1 MEKEKNLKGALNS
14 IMKNKKMILIL
25 SLIAVFIAVIVFN
38 AVYFAKN
45 KSTLAEVDARKNAEN
60 QIALSYGTADAS
72 TNSEYVQFSAFFT
85 RDVNGKAEKL
95 AGTCKNIAE
104 RDTLF
109 LDINVLSD
117 GYLENGAVITVED
130 ANFTYKVNAPADEVL
145 KNNVISDNASSFTL
159 NKMNAGTQ
167 KLIQGEI
174 SADLG
179 NNVDNYTKEVTVKLV
194 GTHVSND
201 GVRTPINVEKKVT
214 VDWYGDLETE
224 IFVYKNYSK
233 EENVDDDSIYYY
245 FNDFKKSIDSE
256 TNTETPAKNSIVTVS
271 FSMDE
276 IKKELLL
283 KENSIDIIIPSL
295 NGKAPEKVKCIN
307 NDVLIEK
314 VEDTEN
320 GQKYRLTKTAIIGND
335 DVITKKLADENTYT
349 ISIKYPEEAYEA
361 INDETTLNID
371 VQGYYIAYN
380 NPNEE
385 LNLYKDPQIAQ
396 NESKSNVANKTI
408 KVVFKKYEEVE
419 HGTIDFGVTILDKKY
434 SEMKNS
440 FVISKETLAKWFDE
454 EEATDKFEYKV
465 EWDAIVKGE
474 NQNSVIKMSEGQAEV
489 IVGEENQE
497 TQYGDTFNKDYLEK
511 YIINNGLYFENVE
524 DVLGSQGGISIY
536 NNDTNELIK
545 TLTVEEAKTYT
556 KENPLMFEDEVK
568 QDLKH
573 IRIETTIV
581 INTDT
586 KVFKVVSL
594 KEINKDAFKADYT
607 KADVEDIEILN
618 TQLEG
623 VLQSVS
629 TADES
634 GAVLTIKAYD
644 CAHLFNKT
652 SYAEIE
658 VETKEISTVKMLEHE
673 KIFIKTIV
681 NNNDFDSYWKNGS
694 FAVEIPQEIA
704 GIAINSITADNGV
717 TVEDWNLSE
726 VDGRN
731 ILKIKT
737 VNDEPT
743 LFTIT
748 VDCDI
753 TPDYKIN
760 STTKQ
765 FKLYYYNELAN
776 RYYSLNEDKYDV
788 NENTLTDENVG
799 YAEADA
805 EFVSAQELVT
815 FETVSNYKKEKQTI
829 ENEDGTSSTQSVWS
843 NDTTIAPYIADVNNE
858 ERQAT
863 INIVL
868 DNKYKSTIENVKILG
883 KIPFEGNS
891 YILNEENLNSQFTA
905 YMKLN
910 EVQGKKEL
918 IRVPAE
924 LKDKIII
931 YYSNKENVT
940 NDINN
945 EENNWKLINQLED
958 ADISS
963 IKSFLIDFQN
973 EKVEFEKELVFSYD
987 VKIPGEVQNGK
998 YGYSNHTVYYQVSTA
1013 DGKIDMTTEPTKVGI
1028 RPMFQYGLE
1037 LKTYEKDTN
1046 TQIKEI
1052 SYRLVWSEVDRNG
1065 NTVEKSKN
1073 LIADEN
1079 GNIKLDDVI
1088 LDCNYKLQQ
1097 TKVDKDYIINETLYA
1112 FSIKN
1117 NGVVVL
1123 NDDKIY
1129 VNFANKVLQLKVEN
1143 VKKKTFNLK
1152 IKKVDTKGNEL
1163 EGAVFK
1169 ITATKANEV
1178 VESSANYEMNDLYVE
1193 SNTNGVLE
1201 EYSLVELTPPTG
1213 YAVNHSTLK
1222 FRVFENENGE
1232 YQFEIIDGGDFIKS
1246 IENSTEKEIF
1256 IENDTITIT
1265 VVNKKMTEFTINKV
1279 DSKNET
1285 PLSGA
1290 TFNIKGVNNN
1300 YSTRCSTDTKG
1311 QIKLLLE
1318 PGEYTA
1324 EEVNAPRYYYN
1335 SHNKTNFEV
1344 KEDGE
1349 NEITITNDRAY
1360 TLNVEIV
1367 DEDTVRTIESSA
1379 KGLIKVHNKETG
1391 EIKNVD
1397 VYGGRGWILLKAGK
1411 YEIYQSGTIATGYE
1425 INNMRY
1431 EFEVIDQDVNIM
1443 ISNKKSYTIK
1453 KVDESGKPLSGV
1465 RFTIFQIN
1473 DNRSYT
1479 SSGFPFYTDFSGE
1492 ATISRPAGSYIAVE
1506 TYNPKSEYVLDKD
1519 ITKRSYYF
1527 DIEDN
1532 KFITE
1537 GFAFPN
1543 VEMYDDVTYIR
1554 TVDDWNEV
1562 ARKVNSGVDSYEN
1575 KRIILLEDLDF
1586 NGKTFTPIG
1595 RDYTNYFKGNFDGGA
1610 HTINNVKNKNVFGY
1624 IRDSNIYNINF
1635 YNVDWQAGNCVGII
1649 GYAYNSA
1656 IWNITVRGTDFIGSI
1671 NSDSQFPAGTI
1682 VGYSSGG
1689 TIINC
1694 VNERNYKIN
1703 TTDIY
1708 GGIAGRIV
1716 NTKVF
1721 NCENKGNISAY
1732 YSGGICYESNGS
1744 RIENCYNS
1752 CSVLN
1757 GSDVGGIVFR
1767 ADEGETQIKNC
1778 KNSAEISYGGGIVR
1792 IGNYVNITNSYNYGK
1807 LKTSYASRNSK
1818 RTI

>member
-1 MEKEKNLKGALNS
+1 
-14 IMKNKKMILIL
+14 MKNQMRERKKFLGITSCLSIAMIIV
-25 SLIAVFIAVIVFN
+25 AVCFVSF
-38 AVYFAKN
+38 FAKN
-45 KSTLAEVDARKNAEN
+45 GKILSTSEQLKIAEN

-104 RDTLF
+104 KDTMF

-117 GYLENGAVITVED
+117 GYLENGATITVEG

-145 KNNVISDNASSFTL
+145 KTDVVSDNATNFIL
-159 NKMNAGTQ
+159 NKMQAGTQ
-167 KLIQGEI
+167 KLLQGEI

-179 NNVDNYTKEVTVKLV
+179 NNVDNYTKEVTVRLV
-194 GTHVSND
+194 ATHVSNN

-233 EENVDDDSIYYY
+233 EGNTEDDSIYYY
-245 FNDFKKSIDSE
+245 YKDFKKSIDSE
-256 TNTETPAKNSIVTVS
+256 NNTETPAKNSTVTVS
-271 FSMDE
+271 FAMDE

-283 KENSIDIIIPSL
+283 KENSADIIIPNL

-314 VEDTEN
+314 VEDTGN

-396 NESKSNVANKTI
+396 NESKSNVANKII

-474 NQNSVIKMSEGQAEV
+474 NQNSIIKMSEGQAEV

-673 KIFIKTIV
+673 KIFIKTLI
-681 NNNDFDSYWKNGS
+681 NNNEFDSSWKNGK
-694 FAVEIPQEIA
+694 FVLEFPKEIA

-717 TVEDWNLSE
+717 TVEDWDLSE

-788 NENTLTDENVG
+788 NENTSADENVG

-905 YMKLN
+905 QMKLN

-1073 LIADEN
+1073 LNADEN

-1123 NDDKIY
+1123 SDDKIY
-1129 VNFANKVLQLKVEN
+1129 VNFANKVLELKVEN

-1169 ITATKANEV
+1169 ITATKGNEV

-1222 FRVFENENGE
+1222 FRIFENENGE

-1324 EEVNAPRYYYN
+1324 EEVNAPQYYYN
-1335 SHNKTNFEV
+1335 SHNTTNFEV

-1360 TLNVEIV
+1360 TLNVKVV
-1367 DEDTVRTIESSA
+1367 DEDTVRNITRA
-1379 KGLIKVHNKETG
+1379 YGKIKVYNKETG
-1391 EIKNVD
+1391 EILNVD
-1397 VYGGRGWILLKAGK
+1397 LSAGLGKIELKTGK
-1411 YEIYQSGTIATGYE
+1411 YEIYQSDTIATGYE

-1465 RFTIFQIN
+1465 GFEIHQANADRTYSSSV
-1473 DNRSYT
+1473 RSGVYT
-1479 SSGFPFYTDFSGE
+1479 NSSGE
-1492 ATISRPAGSYIAVE
+1492 ATISLPAGSYVAVE
-1506 TYNPKSEYVLDKD
+1506 TYNPNSEYVLDKD

-1610 HTINNVKNKNVFGY
+1610 HTINNVKNKNVFGN
-1624 IRDSNIYNINF
+1624 IQDSNIYNINF
-1635 YNVDWQAGNCVGII
+1635 YNVDWQAGDVVGII
-1649 GYAYNSA
+1649 GYATNSA

-1671 NSDSQFPAGTI
+1671 HSSSQYPAGTI

-1703 TTDIY
+1703 NPDIY
-1708 GGIAGRIV
+1708 GGIAGRIYG
-1716 NTKVF
+1716 TKVF
-1721 NCENKGNISAY
+1721 NCENKGNISAL
-1732 YSGGICYESNGS
+1732 YSGGICYESSNS

-1757 GSDVGGIVFR
+1757 GLEVGGIVFN
-1767 ADEGETQIKNC
+1767 ATEEETQIKNC
-1778 KNSAEISYGGGIVR
+1778 KNSAEISYGGGIVNT
-1792 IGNYVNITNSYNYGK
+1792 GNYVNIANSYNYGK
-1807 LKTSYASRNSK
+1807 LKTSDASRNS
-1818 RTI
+1818 R